1 MTPVESLMRSLETG
15 LPSQYDAK
23 PGARIYRRV
32 IERCGQCHCLSAG
45 TQFKASTCSQTG
57 KEVLEFQPPPADCPL
72 PLA

>member
-23 PGARIYRRV
+23 PGPRIYRRIV
-32 IERCGQCHCLSAG
+32 NTCGQCHCFCPG
-45 TQFKASTCSQTG
+45 TMFAPSTCAQLLRP
-57 KEVLEFQPPPADCPL
+57 VEFAAVPPADCPL

>member
-23 PGARIYRRV
+23 PGPRIYRRIV
-32 IERCGQCHCLSAG
+32 NTCGQCHCINRG
-45 TQFKASTCSQTG
+45 TQFRPTVCSQTG
-57 KEVLEFQPPPADCPL
+57 KEVQEFAVPPADCPL